1 MYLRKKKRRTYG
13 SNDASGVIWAHFGR
27 RHPNHPSF
35 LLNIPQDPLL
45 LLLSC
50 ASGCVVVVV
59 AAWLLWL
66 HAEADS
72 EHVMNKFKLHY

>member
-1 MYLRKKKRRTYG
+1 MAQTTL
-13 SNDASGVIWAHFGR
+13 DVWARCGC

-35 LLNIPQDPLL
+35 LLNIPQIPLL

-50 ASGCVVVVV
+50 GCMVVVV

-72 EHVMNKFKLHY
+72 EHVMNKFKLRY